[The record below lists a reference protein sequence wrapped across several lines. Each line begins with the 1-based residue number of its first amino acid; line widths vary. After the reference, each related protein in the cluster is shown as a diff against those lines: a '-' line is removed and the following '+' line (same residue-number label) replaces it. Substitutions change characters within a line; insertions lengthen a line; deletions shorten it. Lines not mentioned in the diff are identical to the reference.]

1 MATKIYLATGAMEMR
16 KGFQV
21 LHGLVRDRL
30 GSRWSM
36 RKISYVMTRIPP
48 SLGKNLLINRRGN
61 VKLWHYKISTLAELT
76 WSILMDG
83 VE

>member
-30 GSRWSM
+30 GSR
-36 RKISYVMTRIPP
+36 
-48 SLGKNLLINRRGN
+48 
-61 VKLWHYKISTLAELT
+61 
-76 WSILMDG
+76 
-83 VE
+83 